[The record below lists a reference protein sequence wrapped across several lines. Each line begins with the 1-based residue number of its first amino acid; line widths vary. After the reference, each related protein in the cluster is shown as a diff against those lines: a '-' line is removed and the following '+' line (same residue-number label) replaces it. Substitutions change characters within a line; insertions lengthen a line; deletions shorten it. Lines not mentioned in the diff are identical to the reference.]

1 MKLILGT
8 LASLTVGL
16 LCGQLR
22 AQAPLPPEIEDPEC
36 LGINKEP
43 AHATLM
49 AYGNLA
55 EALKASRHES
65 SFCRSLNGQWKF
77 NWVPHPAQR
86 PVDFYKPDFD
96 VSGWKEI
103 PVPSCWQLLGY
114 GTPYYRN
121 NGYTFQRDWPH
132 VLSEP
137 PRNFTSYTER
147 DPVGSYRREFEVPAS
162 FQGRRVFITFDGV
175 DSAFFLWVNGQK
187 VGYSVNSRNAA
198 EFDLT
203 RYLKPGRNLVA
214 AEVYRYS
221 AGTYVEDQDM
231 WRLSGIF
238 RNVTLWSTPQV
249 HVRDFFLKPELDARY
264 ADATVRLTA
273 KVRNYGDQP
282 ALARKLAVTLFNPEG
297 KAVPGAAAEVEVP
310 ALGAGEEKDV
320 EVAFPVTQPAKW
332 TAETPNLYTTVMAL
346 GGKDGEIL
354 SARTGFRK
362 VEIQGRLF
370 TINGVPVKLKGAN
383 RHENWPDSGH
393 YVTEEKMIRDLEVL
407 KQGNCNHVRT
417 CHYSDDPRWYEL
429 CDEWGIYLTAEANV
443 ECHGYY
449 NVLDREPKYEKAI
462 VDRNVAN
469 VENFK
474 NHPAIVMWSLGNE
487 CGGGKNFLAA
497 LKAIKARDT
506 SRPTHYEPF
515 GTGARNPADVDSQM
529 YTHPNQLQ
537 KIATDETLTKPFY
550 MCEYAHA
557 MFNSM
562 GAIGEYNDIFDRY
575 PSLMGGAIWE
585 WEDQGIW
592 NDRDPQ
598 HQFMAF
604 GGGFGEVPNDHYFI
618 HKGVVFSDRSP
629 KPHFP
634 EMKRVYQWVGFEPA
648 NLATGEIKLRNKYA
662 FLNLDRFQA
671 QWTLSA
677 DGQVLADGALG
688 SLDLAPGA
696 EKIVTV
702 PFKAPAPRP
711 GVEYFLRLSFT
722 LKHKEPWAK
731 AGYEIAA
738 AQFKLPIE
746 AAAVAAATVKP
757 RALKLEEAGGQITV
771 SGGGFALVFD
781 KGEGTIAQLSRD
793 GVNVLGAGGG
803 PKLHLWR
810 APHRDDDMWA
820 YRDWHA
826 SGLDELKWSTLRVN
840 ASQAAPDLVRIEAAV
855 RVEGKRGF
863 GATHSAIYNVY
874 GDGAIVVDNAFVP
887 QGRKLPLARVAVRLL
902 LDPKLSEFAF
912 LGRGPLENYSDR
924 KRGFDVGLY
933 ASSVRQQMT
942 PYAKPMECG
951 NHEDVRWAALSGSRL
966 PTLLAQAD
974 GGLLQVSALPYTDEA
989 MTPVEYSIDLPKS
1002 TNTVLVLAARTLGAG
1017 SAGCGPRPL
1026 DQYITWS
1033 EPCAFSYVLRL
1044 LPPGAKDLGAAGRL
1058 AVPESRVK
1066 PVLGARSSG
1075 GRVSLSCETPGAQI
1089 EYSLD
1094 AKAWSPYTAPVE
1106 LAGGTVLVR
1115 AHAGASLPYQGAIA
1129 FSEAA
1134 GHGPWTI
1141 VSASS
1146 FEPGEGDPAHAVDG
1160 DPDTFWHSRWSGTPA
1175 QPPHYLVIDFSKPL
1189 NVATVTYTA
1198 RKDMANG
1205 HVKDYEIY
1213 LSDDP
1218 KVWGNAVAKGSF
1230 RRNAAEQAIRL
1241 AKPVKAR
1248 YLKFVAVN
1256 EQSGQA
1262 FATVAELDVTEA
1274 KGD

>member
-1 MKLILGT
+1 

-16 LCGQLR
+16 LSIQLR

-43 AHATLM
+43 AHSTLM
-49 AYGNLA
+49 AYGSLA
-55 EALKASRHES
+55 EALKANRHAS
-65 SFCRSLNGQWKF
+65 SFCRTLNGNWKF

-147 DPVGSYRREFEVPAS
+147 DPVGSYRREFDLPAGW
-162 FQGRRVFITFDGV
+162 QGRRVFITFDGV
-175 DSAFFLWVNGQK
+175 DSSFFLWVNGAK

-203 RYLKPGRNLVA
+203 HFLKPGRNLVA

-249 HVRDFFLKPELDARY
+249 HVRDFFVRTDLDAAY
-264 ADATVRLTA
+264 KDAILQVTA

-282 ALARKLAVTLFNPEG
+282 VAGRKLALTLHGADG
-297 KAVPGAAAEVEVP
+297 KPVADAAIEVNVP
-310 ALGAGEEKDV
+310 ALAPGEEKVVDA
-320 EVAFPVTQPAKW
+320 AFPVSKPAKW
-332 TAETPNLYTTVMAL
+332 TAETPNLYTAVLAL
-346 GGKDGEIL
+346 GAGKSGEIL
-354 SARTGFRK
+354 SAKVGFRK
-362 VEIQGRLF
+362 IEIQGRLF
-370 TINGVPVKLKGAN
+370 TINGAPVKLKGAN

-449 NVLDREPKYEKAI
+449 NVLDREPKYEQAI
-462 VDRNVAN
+462 VDRNIAN

-487 CGGGKNFLAA
+487 CGGGKNFLSA

-529 YTHPNQLQ
+529 YTHPNQLE
-537 KIATDETLTKPFY
+537 KIATDPNLTKPFY

-562 GAIGEYNDIFDRY
+562 GAIGEYNDVFDKY

-592 NDRDPQ
+592 NGRDPN
-598 HQFMAF
+598 HQYMAF

-629 KPHFP
+629 KPHYP
-634 EMKRVYQWVGFEPA
+634 EMKRVYQWIGLEPVD
-648 NLATGEIKLRNKYA
+648 LASGLVKIRNKYA

-671 QWTLSA
+671 QYSLSA
-677 DGQVLADGALG
+677 DGRVVAEGSLG
-688 SLDLAPGA
+688 SFDLAPGA
-696 EKIVTV
+696 EQTVAV
-702 PFKAPAPRP
+702 PFQGLALRP
-711 GVEYFLRLSFT
+711 GAEYFLRLSFT
-722 LKHKEPWAK
+722 LKQGEIWAK

-738 AQFKLPIE
+738 AQFKLPLQ
-746 AAAVAAATVKP
+746 AVVASTPAKLKP
-757 RALKLEEAGGQITV
+757 LKLDESGGQIKV
-771 SGGGFALVFD
+771 SGDGFSVVFD
-781 KGEGTIAQLSRD
+781 QSEGTITQLSRG
-793 GVNVLGAGGG
+793 GVNLLGSRGG

-810 APHRDDDMWA
+810 APHRDDDLWA
-820 YRDWHA
+820 YKDWHA
-826 SGLDELKWSTLRVN
+826 SGLDELQWTTLRMR
-840 ASQAAPDLVRIEAAV
+840 ATQADPELVRVEAAV
-855 RVEGKRGF
+855 KVEGKRGF
-863 GATHSAIYNVY
+863 SATHSAIYNLY
-874 GDGAIVVDNAFVP
+874 SDGSIVVDNAFVP
-887 QGRKLPLARVAVRLL
+887 QGRKLPLARLGVRML
-902 LDPKLSEFAF
+902 LDPKLDQFAF
-912 LGRGPLENYSDR
+912 LGRGPLENYADR

-933 ASSVRQQMT
+933 SSSVREQMT
-942 PYAKPMECG
+942 GYAKPMECG
-951 NHEDVRWAALSGSRL
+951 NHEDVRWAALSGRGIPS
-966 PTLLAQAD
+966 LLAQAD

-989 MTPVEYSIDLPKS
+989 MTPVEYSVDLPKS
-1002 TNTVLVLAARTLGAG
+1002 TNTVLMLAARTLGAG

-1033 EPCAFSYVLRL
+1033 EPATFSYVLRL
-1044 LPPGAKDLGAAGRL
+1044 LPGAKGLEAAGRSF
-1058 AVPESRVK
+1058 VPQNRVK
-1066 PVLGARSSG
+1066 PIIGARNSSG
-1075 GRVSLSCETPGAQI
+1075 RVALSCATPEARMD
-1089 EYSLD
+1089 YSLD
-1094 AKAWSPYTAPVE
+1094 GSAWTAYSEPVE
-1106 LAGGTVLVR
+1106 LGAGTVWVR
-1115 AHAGASLPYQGAIA
+1115 AQANGQLPYQGAIV
-1129 FSEAA
+1129 FTEAA
-1134 GHGPWTI
+1134 GHGKWNI

-1146 FEPGEGDPAHAVDG
+1146 FEPGEGDPIHAVDG
-1160 DPDTFWHSRWSGTPA
+1160 DPDTFWHTRYSGTVAP
-1175 QPPHYLVIDFSKPL
+1175 PPHFLVIDFTKTL
-1189 NVATVTYTA
+1189 NVAAVTYTA

-1213 LSDDP
+1213 LCNDAET
-1218 KVWGNAVAKGSF
+1218 WGAPAAKGSF
-1230 RRNAAEQAIRL
+1230 RRNAAEQTIRL
-1241 AKPVKAR
+1241 PQPVKAR
-1248 YLKFVAVN
+1248 YLKFVALN
-1256 EQSGQA
+1256 DQSGQP
-1262 FATVAELDVTEA
+1262 FATVAELEVTEA
-1274 KGD
+1274 K